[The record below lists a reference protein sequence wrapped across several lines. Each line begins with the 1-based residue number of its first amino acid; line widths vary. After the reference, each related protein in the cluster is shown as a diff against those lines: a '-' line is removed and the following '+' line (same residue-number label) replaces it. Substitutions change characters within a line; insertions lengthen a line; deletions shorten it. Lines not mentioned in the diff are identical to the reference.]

1 MGALPSFFYLIIALA
16 ALAAAG
22 GLLVWVIRY
31 IGGGDKASSKKN
43 PPPPP
48 QTDVES
54 TPAGEQDPPHVSF
67 IDELLRVSRTGNGGL
82 AVYVQGQRYH
92 HLQEIKD
99 PQVGCETIEA
109 LKSVLAFAE
118 GWLPSL
124 QQPPSQPAVKPAVD
138 EQTLLEQLRQG
149 DLVSPRGSL
158 SQSSPSRS
166 SRPGP
171 LIPVEIINDLVQKRL
186 QERPDLSRWPICL
199 TTSVGGSL
207 RIYVGLQTFE
217 AVDDIPQ
224 PEVRALIHDAIH
236 EWENSIV

>member
-16 ALAAAG
+16 ALAVAG

-31 IGGGDKASSKKN
+31 VGNRDDGRS
-43 PPPPP
+43 
-48 QTDVES
+48 
-54 TPAGEQDPPHVSF
+54 GEQSQPPAVVEPAPTGERKPSHVTR

-109 LKSVLAFAE
+109 LKAVLTFAE

-124 QQPPSQPAVKPAVD
+124 QQNSPQCTIRKPAVN
-138 EQTLLEQLRQG
+138 EQVFLEQLDRG
-149 DLVSPRGSL
+149 GLLSPR
-158 SQSSPSRS
+158 SPARPPL
-166 SRPGP
+166 PGP
-171 LIPVEIINDLVQKRL
+171 LIPVEVINDLVQKRL

-199 TTSVGGSL
+199 TTGVGGSL

-224 PEVRALIHDAIH
+224 LEVRALIHDAIR
-236 EWENSIV
+236 EWEGS